1 MKWLECDPLPA
12 KSQSCPEV
20 ECYNCDIAGERWTLS
35 QEDDLRT
42 RRALKLRAI
51 ERLKREVAEIDA
63 KLQALTK

>member
-12 KSQSCPEV
+12 KCQSCREE

-63 KLQALTK
+63 KLRALTK